1 MSGDQILPFKMCHSY
16 NRDNKWIQLSDPQRF
31 VHFANAKID
40 SSVYLNLKLLHIIE
54 CHWMMRRNNIF
65 RISGGSEAQESLQKF
80 TDFLETEASRG
91 RISRALEKK
100 ILGKSKY
107 IKSLSNINYIMYII

>member
-1 MSGDQILPFKMCHSY
+1 MRGNKLVHIL
-16 NRDNKWIQLSDPQRF
+16 
-31 VHFANAKID
+31 
-40 SSVYLNLKLLHIIE
+40 
-54 CHWMMRRNNIF
+54 
-65 RISGGSEAQESLQKF
+65 GGSEAQESLQKF

-107 IKSLSNINYIMYII
+107 KI

>member
-1 MSGDQILPFKMCHSY
+1 MMS
-16 NRDNKWIQLSDPQRF
+16 
-31 VHFANAKID
+31 
-40 SSVYLNLKLLHIIE
+40 
-54 CHWMMRRNNIF
+54 RNNVFHIL
-65 RISGGSEAQESLQKF
+65 GGSEAQESLQKF

-107 IKSLSNINYIMYII
+107 INRRSKINNITYI